1 MPATATPEKPSPI
14 AGLNKTQKLAA
25 LLVVLGPEEAAV
37 ILSAFNQRQMEQ
49 IMTEMAKIEFLS
61 AEVQQCLLEE
71 FSSVTLEAVTSAF
84 GGVEKA
90 QNVLEKSLG
99 QAKAREVIGR
109 VAPDATPSPM
119 VEELRN
125 TPPAAIAQMLRGEQA
140 QTWALILAQ
149 LDHDNCAF
157 IFRTMEAAF
166 RAEVMLRMA
175 RMEPVSPDVLDRLIK
190 GLFARRTEAASRDY
204 VSADGTKFLT
214 EIMKKFDRQVA
225 TDALNALAET
235 DPDLSASI
243 RKMMFIFDDLV
254 TLDAATIGTILRE
267 VDFNTLAVAM
277 KDCSP
282 KLKDMVLK
290 NITKRAA
297 EGLQENLRMMA
308 NVRKKEVDTARS
320 QVMEQVFDLE
330 RRGEISLAREDGN
343 AA

>member
-1 MPATATPEKPSPI
+1 MATMTDTPSPI
-14 AGLNKTQKLAA
+14 AGLSKTQKLAA

-37 ILSAFNQRQMEQ
+37 VLSSFTQRQMEQ
-49 IMTEMAKIEFLS
+49 IMGEMAKIEFLS
-61 AEVQQCLLEE
+61 AEVQQSLLEE
-71 FSSVTLEAVTSAF
+71 FSSITLEAVTSAF

-99 QAKAREVIGR
+99 QAKAKEVIGR
-109 VAPDATPSPM
+109 VAPEAAPSPM

-125 TPPAAIAQMLRGEQA
+125 MPGSAIAQMLRGEQA

-149 LDHDNCAF
+149 LDHDNCAE
-157 IFRTMEAAF
+157 IFRAMDAAF

-175 RMEPVSPDVLDRLIK
+175 RMEPVSPDVLERLIR
-190 GLFARRTEAASRDY
+190 GLFARRTETVSRDY

-243 RKMMFIFDDLV
+243 RKMMFVFDDLV
-254 TLDAATIGTILRE
+254 TLDAATLGTILRE
-267 VDFNTLAVAM
+267 IDFNTLAMAM
-277 KDCSP
+277 KDCAP
-282 KLKDMVLK
+282 KFKEMVLK

-297 EGLQENLRMMA
+297 EGLQENLKMMA
-308 NVRKKEVDTARS
+308 NVKRKEVESARA
-320 QVMEQVFDLE
+320 QVMEQVFEIE
-330 RRGEISLAREDGN
+330 RRGDISLAREEAN
-343 AA
+343 AS